1 MTTATTHMYEIM
13 FLISQG
19 TAARFG
25 EVIEHINT
33 IFERSSIELVSMQ
46 KWDERRLAYEMDKQK
61 RGVYLLAYVNAE
73 PGSIASFERDCNLS
87 EQIMRVL
94 VLRADHLTIEEAQAF
109 DRRED
114 LMAEAKLRAETAEAE
129 QEQTRKTATLGAPTP
144 EADAVVVEETVEVVE
159 VVEVVE
165 AAPAGEAA
173 ESTADAGEKPE

>member
-13 FLISQG
+13 FLIGQG
-19 TAARFG
+19 TAARLG

-33 IFERSSIELVSMQ
+33 IFERSNIEIISMQ

-73 PGSIASFERDCNLS
+73 PGNIAGFERDCNLS

-94 VLRADHLTIEEAQAF
+94 VLRADHLTLEEAQAF

-129 QEQTRKTATLGAPTP
+129 SEQTRKTATLGAPTP
-144 EADAVVVEETVEVVE
+144 EVVEVVEETVEVVE
-159 VVEVVE
+159 VVE
-165 AAPAGEAA
+165 AAPAAEAA
-173 ESTADAGEKPE
+173 ESAADASEKSE

>member
-13 FLISQG
+13 FLIGQG
-19 TAARFG
+19 TAARLG

-33 IFERSSIELVSMQ
+33 IFERSSIEVVSMQ

-73 PGSIASFERDCNLS
+73 PGNIAGFERDCNLS

-94 VLRADHLTIEEAQAF
+94 VLRADHLTLEEAQAF

-129 QEQTRKTATLGAPTP
+129 SEQTRKTATLGAPAP
-144 EADAVVVEETVEVVE
+144 EAEAAVVEETVEVVE
-159 VVEVVE
+159 VIE
-165 AAPAGEAA
+165 AAPAAEAE
-173 ESTADAGEKPE
+173 ESAADASEKPE